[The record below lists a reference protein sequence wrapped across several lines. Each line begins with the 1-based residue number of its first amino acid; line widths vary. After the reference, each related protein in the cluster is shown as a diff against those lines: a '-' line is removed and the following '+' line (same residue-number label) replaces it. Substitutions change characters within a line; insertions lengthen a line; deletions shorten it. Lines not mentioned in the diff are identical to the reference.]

1 MGDNDIDE
9 FLKKKWAEAL
19 NIYNDELIN
28 DLLIKSFEAK
38 QDMEPIFNKIG
49 NWFIK
54 EDKNKQS
61 ILYTL
66 TYRGKFYF
74 NIGKYEQ
81 ALADLT
87 KLLDFEPN
95 NAFALKYQGETY
107 FIMERYKESLA
118 SLNKLLKI
126 SANNIWALK
135 VHEEITRK

>member
-28 DLLIKSFEAK
+28 NLLIKSFEAK

-49 NWFIK
+49 NQSIK
-54 EDKNKQS
+54 GDKNKQS

-107 FIMERYKESLA
+107 FMMEKYEESLA
-118 SLNKLLKI
+118 CLDKLSKI
-126 SANNIWALK
+126 NVNDTWVLIAHN
-135 VHEEITRK
+135 EITRR